1 MAAGEISLPRW
12 MQGSWAEH
20 ALLRP
25 ATARDCDPVDDTETR
40 ISEEFVLER
49 VAPDQPRTK
58 GHSPYT
64 IAAAFI
70 GMIGLLTL
78 SAASLAVPE
87 RGVTVML
94 PETRP
99 FAELAGE
106 GEDGAPLTLTPAEE
120 AAVRAAIE
128 AELAGHSGYD
138 GPRPRGIAFPQAS
151 SADSARALQCMTQA
165 IYYEAGNEPEAG
177 QRAVAQVVLNRVRH
191 PGYANTIC
199 GVVYEGSE
207 RSTGCQFTFTCD
219 GALARRPVPSVWARS
234 QRYAREAIAGRAFGE
249 VGYATHY
256 HTLDVWPYWGRSLT
270 MTNMIGRHL
279 FHRLRG
285 TASAPGAFSVRYSG
299 REPAP
304 RPWQPNTEEQLA
316 DGEMEEMLE
325 ALAEDNLPPAP
336 QLRGEL
342 AEAEIGAVSNN
353 LPTSQVIEDALPDS
367 QIRPEH
373 SNSGQWIGG

>member
-1 MAAGEISLPRW
+1 

-25 ATARDCDPVDDTETR
+25 STARDRDPVDDTAPR
-40 ISEEFVLER
+40 ISEDFVLER
-49 VAPDQPRTK
+49 VTPDQPRTK

-78 SAASLAVPE
+78 SAASFAVPE
-87 RGVTVML
+87 RGVTVAL
-94 PETRP
+94 PDARP
-99 FAELAGE
+99 FSELVGE
-106 GEDGAPLTLTPAEE
+106 ADDGSRLPLTLTPAEE

-128 AELAGHSGYD
+128 AELAAQSGYD

-219 GALARRPVPSVWARS
+219 GALARRPVPSVWAQS
-234 QRYAREAIAGRAFGE
+234 QRYAREAIAGRSFGE

-285 TASAPGAFSVRYSG
+285 TASSPGAFTVRYSG

-304 RPWQPNTEEQLA
+304 RPWRPNAEEPLA
-316 DGEMEEMLE
+316 DGELEEMLE

-342 AEAEIGAVSNN
+342 AEAEIEAVSNN
-353 LPTSQVIEDALPDS
+353 LPTSQVIENALPDS

-373 SNSGQWIGG
+373 RNSGQWIGG